1 MTKKKKYIAGIL
13 ACLVIAAV
21 LIGVWYQKNEGKG
34 SRAVDGVYQRVVSA
48 DGSETSFH
56 IAFDGGTM
64 TYVQDMVVE
73 GQSYTIDSGSY
84 TVTDGIVQ
92 VYSETDDANSIAY
105 VVDVLRQRPDSLWRR
120 RHQPNHRA
128 EQTRRPEKA
137 PGRHHQRDPLSHHC
151 KSLQVRGHLCQEHS
165 AAVRGS
171 QHHHESP
178 VCGGGYPECA
188 DGALCAQLLL
198 LGGAAG
204 RRCEEAQSL
213 QPFSFALTP

>member
-105 VVDVLRQRPDSLWRR
+105 VVDGDYIIARDFIYEGSIPETETFEAVVTHKGTDVTREVVFQKDGTYEETISTGEGSSEERVTKSAGTYTRDGKFIKRIPDSG
-120 RHQPNHRA
+120 
-128 EQTRRPEKA
+128 EKVI
-137 PGRHHQRDPLSHHC
+137 DFYVYED
-151 KSLQVRGHLCQEHS
+151 QVTNSYYEKTS
-165 AAVRGS
+165 
-171 QHHHESP
+171 
-178 VCGGGYPECA
+178 
-188 DGALCAQLLL
+188 
-198 LGGAAG
+198 
-204 RRCEEAQSL
+204 
-213 QPFSFALTP
+213 